1 MKFKKPHF
9 IVDYTKISKESSNR
23 IQSTYKFFSLSEA
36 DAIVVLGGDGF
47 MLDILKQYQDLD
59 LPFYGINK
67 GTVGFLM
74 NQNPVKTIG
83 INDEARKDS
92 HLVYVNQAD
101 GLKGILNRDFD
112 EWSNFDSWESIS
124 VQQWIFSRALE
135 VFRGKKID
143 IKCDCCEN
151 NNLIPNDFESIKKE
165 KCFGKKS
172 AYMIE
177 KVVDEIVLAK
187 ARRESDGTYS
197 A

>member
-1 MKFKKPHF
+1 
-9 IVDYTKISKESSNR
+9 
-23 IQSTYKFFSLSEA
+23 
-36 DAIVVLGGDGF
+36 
-47 MLDILKQYQDLD
+47 
-59 LPFYGINK
+59 
-67 GTVGFLM
+67 M
-74 NQNPVKTIG
+74 NQNSVKTIG
-83 INDEARKDS
+83 INDEPRKDS
-92 HLVYVNQAD
+92 HLVYINQAD
-101 GLKGILNRDFD
+101 GLKGILNREFD

-143 IKCDCCEN
+143 IKCDCCEHN
-151 NNLIPNDFESIKKE
+151 DLIPNDFKSIKKE

-172 AYMIE
+172 AFMIE